1 MFFAIS
7 LIHPHLPAPAMD
19 SSGEEETAVRSV
31 EKKAKKS
38 KKHKK
43 HKKSSKSE
51 HPEKRSKSSK
61 KKRRHSNE
69 PPSDAEEGHRSHKVK
84 KTADSKAAKVVP
96 ESLQNVA
103 QATSKRVTVVAA
115 APTVSTAAV
124 SPKKKRPSD
133 AAEASVHQVKR
144 DRKSSSGSEKNPQ
157 SHNHQPHIV
166 TTKSNGQSKLLT
178 HPKSSK
184 LGGGIPTDPSKLVEI
199 LTKAAPEPT
208 TEILSSDSEANDR

>member
-1 MFFAIS
+1 
-7 LIHPHLPAPAMD
+7 MD
-19 SSGEEETAVRSV
+19 SSGEEETPVRSV

-51 HPEKRSKSSK
+51 NPEKRAKSSK
-61 KKRRHSNE
+61 KKRRHSGE
-69 PPSDAEEGHRSHKVK
+69 GPEEGHRSHKVK
-84 KTADSKAAKVVP
+84 KSADSKPARVVP

-103 QATSKRVTVVAA
+103 QATTKRVTVGAA
-115 APTVSTAAV
+115 APTVSTIAAV

-133 AAEASVHQVKR
+133 AAEASVPPVKR

-199 LTKAAPEPT
+199 LTKAAPEPA